1 MAAGVRPFGVRRC
14 FLPINFRV
22 ILTGT
27 GGGMQRTARRFG
39 VLTFVFLTISLAAAY
54 SHEVE
59 TPEISAPPG
68 PFLSTAAADQQ
79 IASALSTVVG
89 TGTPAGLS
97 TSAARMSSESV
108 RAQFWL
114 PTAPEEPRTVVIK
127 DGQSLWD
134 IAAAWGVSVE
144 TIAAANN
151 LPNVD
156 LVRPGQK
163 LLIPT
168 ADDPQAR
175 AKLAALAAKAV
186 TKVQPKTQA
195 AVAGTPTRAPRAQ
208 TKPASGSL
216 VVTLGEG
223 QTLWSLARAHGT
235 SVDALVEANG
245 LADANR
251 IRAGRRLVIPGHPA
265 ASAPSR
271 ATTARVGAQRVG
283 EAFTKAS
290 STAVRIARG
299 FLWPAR
305 GQLTSRFGWR
315 RWRHHDG
322 IDIAAPYGSPIYAA
336 RPGRV
341 IYAGWYFAYGRA
353 VIVDHG
359 DGLQTLYGHASELLV
374 RTGETVNQGELI
386 ARVGSSGRAT
396 GPHVHF
402 EVRVNGKAV
411 NPMRYMN

>member
-1 MAAGVRPFGVRRC
+1 
-14 FLPINFRV
+14 
-22 ILTGT
+22 
-27 GGGMQRTARRFG
+27 MQRSARRFG
-39 VLTFVFLTISLAAAY
+39 VLTFVFLTASFAAAY

-59 TPEISAPPG
+59 TPEISAPPS
-68 PFLSTAAADQQ
+68 PFLETAAADHQT
-79 IASALSTVVG
+79 ASVLSAVVDAV
-89 TGTPAGLS
+89 TPAGLS
-97 TSAARMSSESV
+97 ASAARMSSESV

-114 PTAPEEPRTVVIK
+114 PTAPEAPRTVAIK

-134 IAAAWGVSVE
+134 IAAGWGVSIE

-151 LPNVD
+151 LTNVD
-156 LVRPGQK
+156 LVKPGQT

-175 AKLAALAAKAV
+175 AKLAALAVKAV
-186 TKVQPKTQA
+186 TKAQPKTQA
-195 AVAGTPTRAPRAQ
+195 APPGTQTRAPRAR

-223 QTLWSLARAHGT
+223 QTLWSLARAHGV
-235 SVDALVEANG
+235 SVDSLVEANG

-251 IRAGRRLVIPGHPA
+251 IRAGRRLVIPGRPA
-265 ASAPSR
+265 ASQPTR
-271 ATTARVGAQRVG
+271 VTTARVGAQRVE

-290 STAVRIARG
+290 SAAVRIARG

-341 IYAGWYFAYGRA
+341 VFAGWYFAYGRA

-359 DGLQTLYGHASELLV
+359 DGLQTLYGHASQLLV

-411 NPMRYMN
+411 NPMNYMN